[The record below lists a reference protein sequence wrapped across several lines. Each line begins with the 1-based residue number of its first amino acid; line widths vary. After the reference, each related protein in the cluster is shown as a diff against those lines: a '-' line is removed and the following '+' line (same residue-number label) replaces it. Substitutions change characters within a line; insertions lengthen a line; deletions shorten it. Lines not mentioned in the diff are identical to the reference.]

1 MHERSGR
8 LQLPVVAR
16 DLLIGD
22 VFANAARAVPNRAA
36 AVLGEESIPFG
47 ELDRRANQ
55 LVRALSGAGVQRKD
69 AVITCCPS
77 SLALVAVFAAVAKMG
92 SLFGP
97 LNPALG
103 AVELGAIASIVQ
115 PALLIADESTI
126 DQTRRVADGLGAR
139 VLTIGQLGAL
149 ADVEDEGEL
158 IGYHVDERDPHVAL
172 FTSGS
177 TGTPKGAVISHRTS
191 FLRTHPGA
199 LIEPRGAMVCP
210 YPMFHMAAW
219 TIALQQWQGRDAVVF
234 VERADAESICAAV
247 ERHQATRLNCIPA
260 VWRRI
265 LDHLSTSPT
274 RDMSSV
280 RFADTGTSAT
290 PPELLRAIEAALPAA
305 QIRVFYGS
313 TEAGSVAMLEHGDL
327 AAKPGRCGQ
336 PGPLVEVRVDD
347 GHQLWVRGPL
357 LFDGY
362 LGDPA
367 ATSDALVDGWF
378 RTGDLVEVDDEGYLT
393 IVGRV
398 ADVVRTGGETVS
410 PSEVEAVLVTHPA
423 VADVA
428 VVGLPDADYGE
439 VVCAV
444 VVVDS
449 ADSAPTLAALRQY
462 CDGQLAPFKHP
473 RRLEVVEV
481 IPRTSSTQQV
491 QRRLLVERLALL

>member
-1 MHERSGR
+1 VHEKDGR

-16 DLLIGD
+16 ELLIGD
-22 VFANAARAVPNRAA
+22 VFGNAARAVPNRVAA
-36 AVLGEESIPFG
+36 AFGDESITFS
-47 ELDRRANQ
+47 ELDLRANQ
-55 LVRALSGAGVQRKD
+55 LARALSAAGVRRKD
-69 AVITCCPS
+69 PVITCCPS
-77 SLALVAVFAAVAKMG
+77 SLALVQVFAAVAKTG

-103 AVELGAIASIVQ
+103 VLELGAIATIVQ
-115 PALLIADESTI
+115 PALLIADESTV
-126 DQTRRVADGLGAR
+126 DQTRSVADGLGAR
-139 VLTIGQLGAL
+139 VLTLGELSAL
-149 ADVEDEGEL
+149 ADGEHEGEL
-158 IGYHVDERDPHVAL
+158 FDYPVDERDPHVAF

-177 TGTPKGAVISHRTS
+177 TGAPKGAVISHRTS

-199 LIEPRGAMVCP
+199 LLEPRGAMVCP

-219 TIALQQWQGRDAVVF
+219 TIALQQWQSRDVVVF
-234 VERADAESICAAV
+234 VERAEAESICAAV
-247 ERHQATRLNCIPA
+247 ERYRATRLNCIPA

-265 LDHLSTSPT
+265 LHHLSTNPT
-274 RDMSSV
+274 CDMSSV

-290 PPELLRAIEAALPAA
+290 PPELLAAMEAALQAA
-305 QIRVFYGS
+305 HIRVFYGS
-313 TEAGSVAMLEHGDL
+313 TEAGSVAMLERGDF

-336 PGPLVEVRVDD
+336 PGPLVEVRVDN

-367 ATSDALVDGWF
+367 ATSEALVDGWF

-410 PSEVEAVLVTHPA
+410 PSEVEAVLATHPA

-439 VVCAV
+439 IVCAV
-444 VVVDS
+444 LVAV
-449 ADSAPTLAALRQY
+449 ADSAPSLASLREY
-462 CDGQLAPFKHP
+462 CDGLLAPFKQP
-473 RRLEVVEV
+473 RRLAVVDV

-491 QRRLLVERLALL
+491 QRRLLVERLVSL

>member
-1 MHERSGR
+1 
-8 LQLPVVAR
+8 
-16 DLLIGD
+16 
-22 VFANAARAVPNRAA
+22 
-36 AVLGEESIPFG
+36 
-47 ELDRRANQ
+47 
-55 LVRALSGAGVQRKD
+55 
-69 AVITCCPS
+69 
-77 SLALVAVFAAVAKMG
+77 
-92 SLFGP
+92 
-97 LNPALG
+97 
-103 AVELGAIASIVQ
+103 
-115 PALLIADESTI
+115 
-126 DQTRRVADGLGAR
+126 
-139 VLTIGQLGAL
+139 
-149 ADVEDEGEL
+149 
-158 IGYHVDERDPHVAL
+158 
-172 FTSGS
+172 
-177 TGTPKGAVISHRTS
+177 
-191 FLRTHPGA
+191 
-199 LIEPRGAMVCP
+199 
-210 YPMFHMAAW
+210 
-219 TIALQQWQGRDAVVF
+219 
-234 VERADAESICAAV
+234 
-247 ERHQATRLNCIPA
+247 

-274 RDMSSV
+274 PHMPSV

-347 GHQLWVRGPL
+347 DHQLWVRGPL

-449 ADSAPTLAALRQY
+449 ADSAPTLAALREY
-462 CDGQLAPFKHP
+462 CAGQLAPFKHP

-491 QRRLLVERLALL
+491 QRRLLVERLASL

>member
-1 MHERSGR
+1 
-8 LQLPVVAR
+8 VAR

-69 AVITCCPS
+69 PVITCCQS

-103 AVELGAIASIVQ
+103 TVELGAIATIVQ

-126 DQTRRVADGLGAR
+126 NQTRRVADGLGAR

-158 IGYHVDERDPHVAL
+158 IGYKVDERDPHVAF

-177 TGTPKGAVISHRTS
+177 TGAPKGAVISHRTS

-219 TIALQQWQGRDAVVF
+219 TIALQQWQARDAVVF
-234 VERADAESICAAV
+234 VERADAQSICTAV
-247 ERHQATRLNCIPA
+247 ERHRATRVNCIPA

-274 RDMSSV
+274 SDMSSV

-290 PPELLRAIEAALPAA
+290 PPELLSAIEAALPAA
-305 QIRVFYGS
+305 HIRVFYGS
-313 TEAGSVAMLEHGDL
+313 TEAGSVAMLEHDDL

-336 PGPLVEVRVDD
+336 PGPLVEIRVDD

-367 ATSDALVDGWF
+367 ATSAALVDGWF
-378 RTGDLVEVDDEGYLT
+378 WTGDLVEVDDDGYLT

-428 VVGLPDADYGE
+428 VVGLPDPDYGE

-444 VVVDS
+444 VVVAN
-449 ADSAPTLAALRQY
+449 ADSAPTLAALREY
-462 CDGQLAPFKHP
+462 CDGQLAPFKQP

-491 QRRLLVERLALL
+491 QRRLLVERLASL